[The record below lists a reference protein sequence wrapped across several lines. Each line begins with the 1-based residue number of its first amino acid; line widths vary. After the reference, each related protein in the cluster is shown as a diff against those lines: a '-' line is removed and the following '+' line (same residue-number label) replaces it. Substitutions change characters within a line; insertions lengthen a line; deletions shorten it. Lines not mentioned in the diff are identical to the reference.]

1 MTETQIEI
9 PRPTSGDV
17 LERILQDHRLFE
29 DLLRQARRTDTDR
42 AAARSVLAEVLVA
55 HARSEEEKVYPTLRR
70 TRAITEHEEEHG
82 EEEHA
87 EILEALLGFLRAK
100 GTDTQ
105 KYDDALEELATVVN
119 HHSNEEEQTII
130 NPAREDVSLERREDL
145 GVAWLTRRNQLLEQG
160 CASEK
165 QVAALLHE
173 AVDEG
178 VLAPEAAREEADA
191 VKAAA
196 KEKAKEI
203 EESAKQDYGARPDGV
218 GTVVPVT
225 PRPRRAVCP
234 GSYDPVT
241 SGHLD
246 VIARAAALHDEVV
259 VAVLHNPAKAGTF
272 TVDERIGFVER
283 AVSAMGLGER
293 VRVQAFA
300 ERLLVDVCREL
311 EADVVVKGVRGP
323 SDVTYEWPMAL
334 MNRHLTGV
342 ETLFLPGDPA
352 FEHVS
357 SSLVK
362 EVARWGGDVTGLVPD
377 EVRDALV
384 ARLRADR

>member
-1 MTETQIEI
+1 MSETDIDI

-17 LERILQDHRLFE
+17 LERILQDHELFE
-29 DLLRQARRTDTDR
+29 DLLRQARRNDVDR
-42 AAARSVLAEVLVA
+42 AAARRALAEVLVA
-55 HARSEEEKVYPTLRR
+55 HATAEEETVYPSLRR
-70 TRAITEHEEEHG
+70 ARAISGHEEEHG

-87 EILEALLGFLRAK
+87 EILEALLEFLRAK

-130 NPAREDVSLERREDL
+130 NPAREDVSLERREEL

-203 EESAKQDYGARPDGV
+203 EESAKQG
-218 GTVVPVT
+218 
-225 PRPRRAVCP
+225 
-234 GSYDPVT
+234 
-241 SGHLD
+241 
-246 VIARAAALHDEVV
+246 
-259 VAVLHNPAKAGTF
+259 
-272 TVDERIGFVER
+272 
-283 AVSAMGLGER
+283 
-293 VRVQAFA
+293 
-300 ERLLVDVCREL
+300 
-311 EADVVVKGVRGP
+311 
-323 SDVTYEWPMAL
+323 
-334 MNRHLTGV
+334 
-342 ETLFLPGDPA
+342 
-352 FEHVS
+352 
-357 SSLVK
+357 
-362 EVARWGGDVTGLVPD
+362 
-377 EVRDALV
+377 
-384 ARLRADR
+384 